1 VQLLPLLTIHHSLVI
16 PATAMD
22 ASLPQLIQEMLQP
35 EFYPHPVPNPI
46 QLIQTH
52 ISYVLLAGDYAYKVK
67 KPANFGFLDFS
78 SLDKRQYFC
87 QEELRLNRRLSPGLY
102 LEVLSIVQTPEGH
115 YRLSS
120 AADAPE
126 SVAEVTLKMQQ
137 FDQENQFS
145 RLFAKNQLT
154 LAQMQTLGQD
164 VAAFHAVAHTDAE
177 VQAYGSLAATQQ
189 VDENNYGLSEQF
201 IGRSQTQTQ
210 FEQTR
215 NFTRNFFSQHADWF
229 KQRQAEGKIRE
240 CHGDLHLGNICLYQ
254 DKIQVFDC
262 IEFNKEFRNIDTIYD
277 AAFLVMDLQFLGR
290 PDLANTFLNA
300 YLEWTGDY
308 WGGVLLPLY
317 LSMRA
322 YIRGNVNSLALNDP
336 AISSDEKV
344 AIQERAAAYYRLA
357 WDYTQPQAGRIFVM
371 SGLSGVGKSTVG
383 RELAQLSNAIHIR
396 SDAVRKHLAGVP
408 LQQRGDEA
416 GAIGSGIYTPE
427 MTQKTYDR
435 LQELALLLAGQG
447 FTVILD
453 AKYDR
458 QAFRETVLRQAQTA
472 QIPVN
477 LLYCSAPEAVI
488 RERLQQRQGDIA
500 DATEAML
507 TEQLKSFETFTAS
520 EQSQLVTIHTESDL
534 TPQLKAVL

>member
-1 VQLLPLLTIHHSLVI
+1 
-16 PATAMD
+16 MD

-87 QEELRLNRRLSPGLY
+87 QEELRLNRRLSPDLY
-102 LEVLSIVQTPEGH
+102 LEVLSIVQTPDGR

-120 AADAPE
+120 TADAPE

-137 FDQENQFS
+137 FDQENLFS
-145 RLFAKNQLT
+145 RLFTQNQLT
-154 LAQMQTLGQD
+154 LTQMQTLGQE
-164 VAAFHAVAHTDAE
+164 VAAFHAIAHTDAE

-229 KQRQAEGKIRE
+229 AQRQAEGKIRE

-308 WGGVLLPLY
+308 WGAILLPLY

-344 AIQERAAAYYRLA
+344 VIQERAAAYYRLA
-357 WDYTQPQAGRIFVM
+357 WDYTQPQPGRIFVM

-416 GAIGSGIYTPE
+416 GAMGSGIYTPE

-435 LQELALLLAGQG
+435 LQELALRLAGQG

-472 QIPVN
+472 QIPAK

-507 TEQLKSFETFTAS
+507 TEQLKSFEPFTAS
-520 EQSQLVTIHTESDL
+520 EQSQLVTIYTESDL
-534 TPQLKAVL
+534 TPQLKALL

>member
-1 VQLLPLLTIHHSLVI
+1 
-16 PATAMD
+16 MD
-22 ASLPQLIQEMLQP
+22 ASLPKLIQQMLQP
-35 EFYPHPVPNPI
+35 EFYPHPVPSPI

-78 SLDKRQYFC
+78 SLGQRQHFC
-87 QEELRLNRRLSPGLY
+87 QEELRLNRRLCPELY
-102 LEVLSIVQTPEGH
+102 LDVLSIVETPEGN
-115 YRLSS
+115 YRFAT
-120 AADAPE
+120 AATE
-126 SVAEVTLKMQQ
+126 TVAEVTIKMQQ
-137 FDQENQFS
+137 FDQDNLFS
-145 RLFAKNQLT
+145 QLFAQNLLT
-154 LAQMQTLGQD
+154 LEQMQTLGKD
-164 VAAFHAVAHTDAE
+164 VATFHALAQTDAE
-177 VQAYGSLAATQQ
+177 IQAYGSLAATQQ

-201 IGRSQTQTQ
+201 IGRSQTAEQ

-215 NFTRNFFSQHADWF
+215 QFTRDFFSQHSDWF
-229 KQRQAEGKIRE
+229 SQRQAEGKIRE

-254 DKIQVFDC
+254 DQIQVFDC

-290 PDLANTFLNA
+290 PDLANAFLNS

-308 WGGVLLPLY
+308 WGAVLLPLY

-344 AIQERAAAYYRLA
+344 SIQDRAAAYYRLA
-357 WDYTQPQAGRIFVM
+357 WNYTQPQQGRIFVM
-371 SGLSGVGKSTVG
+371 SGLSGVGKSTVA
-383 RELAQLSNAIHIR
+383 RQLAQLSNAIQIR
-396 SDAVRKHLAGVP
+396 SDAVRKHLAGIS
-408 LQQRGDEA
+408 LNQRGDEA
-416 GAIGSGIYTPE
+416 GAVGSGIYTPE

-435 LQELALLLAGQG
+435 LLELAVLLAGQG
-447 FTVILD
+447 LTVILD

-458 QAFRETVLRQAQTA
+458 QALRETVISKAQSA
-472 QIPVN
+472 QIPIQ
-477 LLYCSAPEAVI
+477 LLYCSAPETVI

-507 TEQLKSFETFTAS
+507 NKQLKDFETFTHN
-520 EQSQLVTIHTESDL
+520 EQALLTTIHTETDL
-534 TPQLKAVL
+534 AAQLKALL

>member
-1 VQLLPLLTIHHSLVI
+1 
-16 PATAMD
+16 MD
-22 ASLPQLIQEMLQP
+22 ASLPNLIQQMLEP
-35 EFYPHPVPNPI
+35 EFYPHPVSKPI

-78 SLDKRQYFC
+78 SLAQRQHFC

-102 LEVLSIVQTPEGH
+102 LEVLSLVETPAGS
-115 YRLSS
+115 YRFATPTDSPDS
-120 AADAPE
+120 I
-126 SVAEVTLKMQQ
+126 AEVTLKMQQ
-137 FDQENQFS
+137 FDQNNLFS
-145 RLFAKNQLT
+145 HLFAQNLLT
-154 LAQMQTLGQD
+154 TAQMQTLGAD
-164 VAAFHAVAHTDAE
+164 VAAFHAIAHTDAE

-201 IGRSQTQTQ
+201 IGRSQTQDQ

-215 NFTRNFFSQHADWF
+215 SFTRAFFSQHSDWF
-229 KQRQAEGKIRE
+229 AQRQAEGKIRE

-254 DKIQVFDC
+254 DQIQVFDC

-300 YLEWTGDY
+300 YLEATGDY
-308 WGGVLLPLY
+308 WGSVFLPLY

-336 AISSDEKV
+336 AIGSDEKV
-344 AIQERAAAYYRLA
+344 AIQTRAAAYYKLA
-357 WDYTQPQAGRIFVM
+357 WDYTQPQQGRIFVM
-371 SGLSGVGKSTVG
+371 SGLSGSGKSTAG

-396 SDAVRKHLAGVP
+396 SDAVRKHLAGIP
-408 LQQRGDEA
+408 LHQRGDQD
-416 GAIGSGIYTPE
+416 GGLGSGIYTPE
-427 MTQKTYDR
+427 MTQKTYDHLQDLGLR
-435 LQELALLLAGQG
+435 LASQG

-458 QAFRETVLRQAQTA
+458 QALRDTLTSKATA
-472 QIPVN
+472 AGIPVK
-477 LLYCSAPEAVI
+477 LLHCSAPEAVL

-500 DATEAML
+500 DATAAL
-507 TEQLKSFETFTAS
+507 LSEQMATFETFTAQ
-520 EQSQLVTIHTESDL
+520 EQSLLTTIQTEAAL
-534 TPQLKAVL
+534 APQLQALL